1 MRSWR
6 DFIRSLAVF
15 VALVAC
21 TVAVSA
27 QQGRNA
33 INGMVV
39 NSGREPINR
48 IRVELQNELEMFI
61 TYTYT
66 DAAGRYSFRNLSQGV
81 FIVKVHTDGKHT
93 GQSTRVVLQALRN
106 SGASHYEQIDF
117 MLKEIT
123 EKKLTTLSGTTST
136 VFAQEVPEKARKI
149 YDRAV
154 KQLDNAQEKTAG
166 IASLKEALQT
176 FPRYYDALER
186 LGIEYVRLQQYE
198 EARQILTLAIDVN
211 RSGSAS
217 LYGLGVAQF
226 HTQRTAEAVESLQ
239 RALIIAPDSS
249 NSAFEH
255 FYLGLSYWK
264 LNRHGDAEPHLKKAG
279 ELGGNSV
286 PPDIHMYLA
295 QYYSE
300 SGRRQDAAAEL
311 ELFLKLVPN
320 AQDAEKIRNLIRQ
333 LKSKQQ

>member
-6 DFIRSLAVF
+6 DFIRTLAVF
-15 VALVAC
+15 VALAAC
-21 TVAVSA
+21 TVAVGA
-27 QQGRNA
+27 QGRNA

-39 NSGREPINR
+39 NTGREPINR

-81 FIVKVHTDGKHT
+81 FIIKVHSDGKHT
-93 GQSTRVVLQALRN
+93 GQSTRIVLQALRN
-106 SGASHYEQIDF
+106 SGASHYEQVDF
-117 MLKEIT
+117 MLKEIAERKPVASAGT
-123 EKKLTTLSGTTST
+123 AGTL
-136 VFAQEVPEKARKI
+136 FAQDVPEKARKT
-149 YDRAV
+149 YARAV
-154 KQLDNAQEKTAG
+154 KQLDSAQEKSAG

-198 EARQILTLAIDVN
+198 EARQILTLAVEVN
-211 RSGSAS
+211 RGGAAS
-217 LYGLGVAQF
+217 FYGLGVAQF
-226 HTQRTAEAVESLQ
+226 HTQRTSEAVESL
-239 RALIIAPDSS
+239 RKALIIAPDSS
-249 NSAFEH
+249 NGAFEH

-279 ELGGNSV
+279 ELGGTSV

-300 SGRRQDAAAEL
+300 SGRRQEAAAEL

-333 LKSKQQ
+333 LKSKEQ